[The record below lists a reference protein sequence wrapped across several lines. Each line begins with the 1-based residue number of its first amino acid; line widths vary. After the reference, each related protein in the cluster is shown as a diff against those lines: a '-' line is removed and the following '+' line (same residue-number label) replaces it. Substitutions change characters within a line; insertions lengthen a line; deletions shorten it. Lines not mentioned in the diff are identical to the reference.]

1 MSLGS
6 KDPLMRNVFNRDP
19 ESVRR
24 GIQVSADL
32 RKNSPICRKGLH
44 EMTPENIKTKTRNNG
59 KESRECKACAKIAY
73 DSRKMGPRQEPL
85 CP

>member
-6 KDPLMRNVFNRDP
+6 KDFLMRNVFNIDP

-24 GIQVSADL
+24 GIQVSANL

-44 EMTPENIKTKTRNNG
+44 EMTPENIKTKTRSG
-59 KESRECKACAKIAY
+59 KISRECISCAKIAY
-73 DSRKMGPRQEPL
+73 DLRRVGPRQEPL